1 MADDIAAPVP
11 SARVQRAGEPS
22 PPTQALR
29 SEERRDAHLLLSG
42 LCLFLVVMLGFPALA
57 NLWYSVSDVTFQTI
71 RDANFIG
78 LDNFAAQITS
88 AKLWQ
93 AMGFSLQFALI
104 CTGLEVGLALA
115 LVLALHPLLLEDAP
129 G

>member
-11 SARVQRAGEPS
+11 SAPVPRAGERS
-22 PPTQALR
+22 PRAQALR
-29 SEERRDAHLLLSG
+29 SEERRDARLLLSG

-71 RDANFIG
+71 RDADFIG

-93 AMGFSLQFALI
+93 AMGFPCSL
-104 CTGLEVGLALA
+104 
-115 LVLALHPLLLEDAP
+115 P
-129 G
+129 